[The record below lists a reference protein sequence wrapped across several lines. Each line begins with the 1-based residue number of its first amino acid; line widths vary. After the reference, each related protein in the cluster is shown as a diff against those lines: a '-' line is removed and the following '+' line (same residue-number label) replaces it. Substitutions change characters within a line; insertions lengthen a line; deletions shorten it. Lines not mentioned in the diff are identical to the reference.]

1 MGGKRGEGRLGDR
14 GRRRDTEGHFPQG
27 TPRAANLSYTL
38 ISASRLLPPSFIKC
52 KGRHGMEMVGV
63 RTELPTESI
72 AGIRENIRGRKIR
85 KVIGKILAGT
95 EGGSLIPVEVTVIM
109 VLLNRNDQINYGCI

>member
-1 MGGKRGEGRLGDR
+1 M
-14 GRRRDTEGHFPQG
+14 
-27 TPRAANLSYTL
+27 
-38 ISASRLLPPSFIKC
+38 
-52 KGRHGMEMVGV
+52 RHGMEMVGV